1 MFNNH
6 IGINLTETKLQL
18 VEISFKE
25 DSFYLEN
32 VDQTIHS
39 ENLSTTCTEE
49 KLISILQSSFNKI
62 TKKKP
67 LNSQSVSF
75 ALPNNYFKIFEVPY
89 DDSLVK
95 KDLHEHFRWEISIL
109 FPECDKDNFFIQH
122 IEIDKSTI
130 RQEKKAIIFA
140 VAKNLVTAINK
151 FCKQNKLNL
160 KYIDN
165 AHLASNAFLYL
176 DKHQINNEITLSI
189 YVDQKFSSIS
199 AMDGNMPFYFKV
211 LDPATQ
217 NIFDELT
224 AAVNKLN
231 DFNLS
236 LNNFERVLLYGQDL
250 TDEFENK
257 LKLFFGPSLNIVNPF
272 ERLKAENTIIKN
284 PLYRIKFNSFTAATG
299 IAIRIV

>member
-1 MFNNH
+1 MFKNH

-18 VEISFKE
+18 VEISFKD

-32 VDQTIHS
+32 VDQTIHTENFSTSFS
-39 ENLSTTCTEE
+39 ED
-49 KLISILQSSFNKI
+49 KLISILQSSFDKI
-62 TKKKP
+62 AKRKP

-75 ALPNNYFKIFEVPY
+75 ALPNNYFKIFEIPF
-89 DDSLVK
+89 DESLVK
-95 KDLHEHFRWEISIL
+95 KDLNEHFRWEISIL
-109 FPECDKDNFFIQH
+109 FPECDKDDFFIQH
-122 IEIDKSTI
+122 IEVGKSAV
-130 RQEKKAIIFA
+130 RREQKAIIFA
-140 VAKNLVTAINK
+140 VAKILVTAINK
-151 FCKQNKLNL
+151 FCKQNDLNL

-176 DKHQINNEITLSI
+176 DKQRADNEITMSI

-199 AMDGNMPFYFKV
+199 AMDGIFPFYFKV
-211 LDPATQ
+211 LDPSAQ

-236 LNNFERVLLYGQDL
+236 LNNFNRVVLYGQDL

-257 LKLFFGPSLNIVNPF
+257 MKNFFGPSLKIVNPF
-272 ERLKAENTIIKN
+272 ERLKTEESTLKN

>member
-18 VEISFKE
+18 VEISFKD

-39 ENLSTTCTEE
+39 ENFSTNFPEE
-49 KLISILQSSFNKI
+49 KLISILQASFNKI
-62 TKKKP
+62 AKRKP
-67 LNSQSVSF
+67 INSQSISF

-95 KDLHEHFRWEISIL
+95 KDLHDHFRWEISIL
-109 FPECDKDNFFIQH
+109 YPECDKDNFFIQH
-122 IEIDKSTI
+122 IEIDKSAM
-130 RQEKKAIIFA
+130 RREKKAIIFA
-140 VAKNLVTAINK
+140 VAKNLVTAISK
-151 FCKQNKLNL
+151 FCRQNTLDL

-176 DKHQINNEITLSI
+176 DKQQSTSETSLSI

-199 AMDGNMPFYFKV
+199 AMDGLFPFYFKV
-211 LDPATQ
+211 LDPSAQ

-224 AAVNKLN
+224 SAVNKLN

-236 LNNFERVLLYGQDL
+236 LNNFSRVLLYGQDL

-257 LKLFFGPSLNIVNPF
+257 MKNFFGPSLKIVNPF
-272 ERLKAENTIIKN
+272 ERLRTEESILKN
-284 PLYRIKFNSFTAATG
+284 PLYRIKFNSFTASTG

>member
-1 MFNNH
+1 VFNNH

-18 VEISFKE
+18 VEISFKD

-32 VDQTIHS
+32 VDQTIHT
-39 ENLSTTCTEE
+39 ENLTTTCAED

-62 TKKKP
+62 AKRKP

-109 FPECDKDNFFIQH
+109 FPECDKDNYFIQH
-122 IEIDKSTI
+122 IEIDKSAI
-130 RQEKKAIIFA
+130 RCEKKAIIFA

-151 FCKQNKLNL
+151 FCRLNTLDL

-176 DKHQINNEITLSI
+176 DKQQVNNEITLSI
-189 YVDQKFSSIS
+189 YVDRKFSSIS
-199 AMDGNMPFYFKV
+199 AMDGIFPFYFKV
-211 LDPATQ
+211 LDPSAQ
-217 NIFDELT
+217 NIFDEIT

-236 LNNFERVLLYGQDL
+236 LNNFNRVLLYGQDL

-257 LKLFFGPSLNIVNPF
+257 MKNFFGSSLKIVNPF
-272 ERLKAENTIIKN
+272 EHLRTEESILKN